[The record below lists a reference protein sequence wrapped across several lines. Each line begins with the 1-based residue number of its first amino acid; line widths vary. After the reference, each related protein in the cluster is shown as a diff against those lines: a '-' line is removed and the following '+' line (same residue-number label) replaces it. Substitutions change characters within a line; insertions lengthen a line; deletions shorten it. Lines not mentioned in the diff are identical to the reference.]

1 MFRTGGTNLSVVKP
15 KVANNGIRIKTRN
28 CTECDYYV
36 QGTDQCK
43 KKGHIRLNCID
54 GVKTIQS
61 KV

>member
-1 MFRTGGTNLSVVKP
+1 MSVVKP

-43 KKGHIRLNCID
+43 KRGYIRPNCMY
-54 GVKTIQS
+54 GVKTIQK

>member
-1 MFRTGGTNLSVVKP
+1 MSVVKP

-36 QGTDQCK
+36 TGTDQCK
-43 KKGHIRLNCID
+43 KGHIRPNYID
-54 GVKTIQS
+54 EVKTIQP